1 MIFSDQYGNPRW
13 SGVHEQDIRTD
24 PDWIRER
31 DERLEREI
39 REQGQAHHMFSR
51 FPNLRIFFTKFSILL
66 FSYKVKNERIRSS
79 WPQDGTILADFWGFW
94 IFSNAPSCGQDDLVL
109 LMSKIFQIATKKL

>member
-24 PDWIRER
+24 TDWIRER

-39 REQGQAHHMFSR
+39 REQGQAHHMFS
-51 FPNLRIFFTKFSILL
+51 
-66 FSYKVKNERIRSS
+66 
-79 WPQDGTILADFWGFW
+79 
-94 IFSNAPSCGQDDLVL
+94 
-109 LMSKIFQIATKKL
+109 

>member
-1 MIFSDQYGNPRW
+1 MFFSDQYGNPRW

-39 REQGQAHHMFSR
+39 REQG
-51 FPNLRIFFTKFSILL
+51 
-66 FSYKVKNERIRSS
+66 
-79 WPQDGTILADFWGFW
+79 
-94 IFSNAPSCGQDDLVL
+94 
-109 LMSKIFQIATKKL
+109 

>member
-51 FPNLRIFFTKFSILL
+51 FPNLRIFFTKFSIFL
-66 FSYKVKNERIRSS
+66 FFYLQGKE
-79 WPQDGTILADFWGFW
+79 
-94 IFSNAPSCGQDDLVL
+94 
-109 LMSKIFQIATKKL
+109 